1 MSTILFPGDELRRR
15 REELDLTFAD
25 IRERLHIR
33 EEIVRA
39 LEEGE
44 LQHMPGPAYAI
55 GFIRSYCTLLDL
67 DANRFVDSYK
77 AYFQPVGKRGA
88 FRRRTGVDDRGVFS
102 AEIKSWAAV
111 CAVVLLLWVAYMVV
125 VVPPSPGNG
134 AGIEAGTEELLLPE
148 VFTNGEPER
157 P

>member
-25 IRERLHIR
+25 VRERLHIR
-33 EEIVRA
+33 EAIVRA

-44 LQHMPGPAYAI
+44 LQHMPEPAYAI
-55 GFIRSYCTLLDL
+55 GFIRSYCTLLGL

-88 FRRRTGVDDRGVFS
+88 FRRRAVDDRGGLS

-111 CAVVLLLWVAYMVV
+111 CAVVVLLWAAYMLVV
-125 VVPPSPGNG
+125 APPSPSDG
-134 AGIEAGTEELLLPE
+134 AGVEAGTEELLLPD
-148 VFTNGEPER
+148 VFTNGETELP
-157 P
+157 